1 MHDVGR
7 KVIVGENVAR
17 RKATQIDHGEN
28 DHHAPQPNVFLNFA
42 VPRKPRFNGL
52 LCAARSTTFK
62 PQRPRRLHTNVPF
75 VRMT

>member
-42 VPRKPRFNGL
+42 VPRKTPIQRTAL
-52 LCAARSTTFK
+52 RSSFDY
-62 PQRPRRLHTNVPF
+62 L
-75 VRMT
+75 